1 MMSTGVIVL
10 ELVQNMSL
18 FAAVVA
24 GYAAIRRRADLP
36 AWASDLLVGLTFG
49 AGAVL
54 AMGLTIQLAP
64 GVILDGRSVL
74 TGSVAFFTGPVGSA
88 VTLIIAAAYRY
99 WLGGVGLSSG
109 VTGVFLAGAIGQIF
123 FHVSRRYRLERS
135 PFLFFLLGLAVVTG
149 STSLYLLLHLRNNV
163 PLPDGLFIAL
173 FLTIPLGIT
182 IFAVMLDREDARV
195 ALQRKLTEQT
205 ALFETIFNS
214 MSDGVTVADADGRI
228 ILTNPTSVTL
238 AGVRPT
244 DVKPEHWAAEFG
256 IYLSDGVTPFPADH
270 MPLVQAVHGA
280 ATDDIE
286 MIVENG
292 ENGRRRRL
300 MVSGRPLLDADGHA
314 RGGVVVFR
322 DNTDQR
328 EMQENLRRSEERFAM
343 AIAGSKD
350 GIFDYNPVTRE
361 VWFSPRYKAIL
372 GYSDAEFPNDV
383 GFWKSRMLPED
394 HRATTEQFFDY
405 EQGRIDTIEIRQRF
419 RHRDGSIV
427 HVQNRAQGTRDE
439 QGRINR
445 LVGAITDV
453 TPLIKAEERLKEAIG
468 AMESGFALF
477 DADDRLVACNDG
489 FVDPANRARFGTP
502 IGRTFEE
509 IFRVFAEG
517 RLTAVAARNDP
528 EAWLAW
534 RVEQHRHPS
543 DEPMEIQWTDGRWMR
558 VTERR
563 TGDGG
568 SVGIW
573 TDITPQ
579 KAAETRLRDAIDS
592 ISEGF
597 ALFDKSLCFVICNQR
612 YRDQYPISGEKI
624 APGVSLAEVLRH
636 GAERGEFASVRTP
649 AEAGAFVEHWMQR
662 YNCTFP
668 FVQEMENNDGHWL
681 LMSHQ
686 RTANGGFVTL
696 RTDITAQK
704 RREQELRQT
713 HEQLETQRLELEHY
727 VSHVEEA
734 RRRIEA
740 QAMEQVGLLEELKI
754 AQTESERAQHEAQL
768 AAAVLRSMADSLPA
782 LVADV
787 DASGCYRYC
796 NRSYLHFFDRTAEAV
811 IGRHVREV
819 YDIKVY
825 ASQVAPDIAWVLQG
839 QEVAFHR
846 AMMSHGRLRH
856 IEGKYIPQVDAEGNI
871 TGFFKA
877 AWDVTERYE
886 REQQLNREATT
897 DALTGML
904 NRRGILAA
912 IEGIPARLAQNNGGV
927 ALLYLDI
934 DRFKQ
939 INDTL
944 GHAAGDQLLKV
955 FAQRL
960 RQTVRASDL
969 VARLGGDEFVIMLV
983 DVAQPN
989 VAERIAQQIVTKMRE
1004 PIEVNG
1010 QVIHITASIGIARGA
1025 ADNPLA
1031 EGSAVDARSG
1041 GKSANQ
1047 LDLLAQADIALY
1059 KAKAAGRNGYQL
1071 YDEADAPRAGGNAVP
1086 ARPMAR
1092 TRG

>member
-10 ELVQNMSL
+10 QLVQNMSL

-24 GYAAIRRRADLP
+24 GYAAIRRRTDLP
-36 AWASDLLVGLTFG
+36 RWASDLLVGLTFG

-54 AMGLTIQLAP
+54 AMGLTNQLAP

-88 VTLIIAAAYRY
+88 VALAIAAGYRY
-99 WLGGVGLSSG
+99 WLGGAGLSSG
-109 VTGVFLAGAIGQIF
+109 VTGVVLAGIVGQIF
-123 FHVSRRYRLERS
+123 LYVVRRRRIARG
-135 PFLFFLLGLAVVTG
+135 PVLFFLLGLAVVTCT
-149 STSLYLLLHLRNNV
+149 TSGYFLLHLHGAV
-163 PLPDGLFIAL
+163 PLPEGLFLAL
-173 FLTIPLGIT
+173 FLAIPLGT
-182 IFAVMLDREDARV
+182 AIFAVMLEREDARV

-228 ILTNPTSVTL
+228 ILTNPTSVAL
-238 AGVRPT
+238 AGVRPN
-244 DVKPEHWAAEFG
+244 DVPPEQWSAQFG
-256 IYLSDGVTPFPADH
+256 VYLSDGVTPFPTDH
-270 MPLVQAVHGA
+270 MPLMQAVQGA

-292 ENGRRRRL
+292 SNGRRRRL
-300 MVSGRPLLDADGHA
+300 VVSGRPLLDANGQP

-350 GIFDYNPVTRE
+350 GIFDYNPITRK

-372 GYSDAEFPNDV
+372 GYSDAEFPDDIV
-383 GFWKSRMLPED
+383 FWKSRMLPED

-477 DADDRLVACNDG
+477 DAEDRLVICNDG
-489 FVDPANRARFGTP
+489 FIDPANRARFGTP
-502 IGRTFEE
+502 IGRSFEE

-517 RLTAVAARNDP
+517 RLTATDARNDP

-534 RVEQHRHPS
+534 RLERHRHPS

-558 VTERR
+558 VTERH
-563 TGDGG
+563 TADGG

-573 TDITPQ
+573 TDITSQ

-592 ISEGF
+592 VNEGF
-597 ALFDKSLCFVICNQR
+597 ALFDKSLRFVVCNQR
-612 YRDQYPISGEKI
+612 YRDQYPVSAEKI
-624 APGVSLAEVLRH
+624 MPGIGLAEVLRH
-636 GAERGEFASVRTP
+636 GAAQGEFASVRNPVEVET
-649 AEAGAFVEHWMQR
+649 FVEYWMQR

-668 FVQEMENNDGHWL
+668 FVQEVENNGGRWL
-681 LMSHQ
+681 LISHQ

-713 HEQLETQRLELEHY
+713 QEKLQAQQLELEHY
-727 VSHVEEA
+727 VADVEQA
-734 RRRIEA
+734 RRRIEK
-740 QAMEQVGLLEELKI
+740 QAGEQVALLEELKI
-754 AQTESERAQHEAQL
+754 AQTESELARHEAQL
-768 AAAVLRSMADSLPA
+768 AAGVLRSMADSLPA

-787 DASGCYRYC
+787 DANGCYRYC
-796 NRSYLHFFDRTAEAV
+796 NRSYLNFFGRTAEEMV
-811 IGRHVREV
+811 GRHVREF
-819 YDIKVY
+819 YDSRIY
-825 ASQVAPDIAWVLQG
+825 TSQVASDIAWVLQG

-846 AMMSHGRLRH
+846 SATSHGKLRQ
-856 IEGKYIPQVDAEGNI
+856 IEGKYIPRVDAEGRVA
-871 TGFFKA
+871 GFFMA

-886 REQQLNREATT
+886 REQQLSREVTT

-904 NRRGILAA
+904 NRRAILAA
-912 IEGIPARLAQNNGGV
+912 IDTIPARLAQKSGGV
-927 ALLYLDI
+927 AVLYLDI
-934 DRFKQ
+934 DHFKR

-983 DVAQPN
+983 DLRQPA
-989 VAERIAQQIVTKMRE
+989 VAEQIAQQIVARMHE
-1004 PIEVNG
+1004 PIDTGG
-1010 QVIHITASIGIARGA
+1010 QTIRITTSIGIACGVAGDAVGEGTDAAAGTGMGA
-1025 ADNPLA
+1025 A
-1031 EGSAVDARSG
+1031 
-1041 GKSANQ
+1041 Q

-1059 KAKAAGRNGYQL
+1059 KAKAAGRDGYQR
-1071 YDEADAPRAGGNAVP
+1071 YDETDMQPTAGNLLPVQ
-1086 ARPMAR
+1086 PMAR
-1092 TRG
+1092 KR

>member
-10 ELVQNMSL
+10 QLVQNMSL

-24 GYAAIRRRADLP
+24 GYAAIRRRTDLP
-36 AWASDLLVGLTFG
+36 RWASDLLVGLTFA

-74 TGSVAFFTGPVGSA
+74 TGSVAFFAGPVGSA
-88 VTLIIAAAYRY
+88 IALIIAAIYRY
-99 WLGGVGLSSG
+99 WLGGAG
-109 VTGVFLAGAIGQIF
+109 VNGGVLGVFVAGAVGQIF
-123 FHVSRRYRLERS
+123 LYVSRRYRIERG
-135 PFLFFLLGLAVVTG
+135 PRLFWLLGLAVVG
-149 STSLYLLLHLRNNV
+149 CNTSVYFLLHLHNSM
-163 PLPDGLFIAL
+163 PLPDGLFLAL
-173 FLTIPLGIT
+173 FLAIPFGT
-182 IFAVMLDREDARV
+182 AIFAVMLDREDARL

-214 MSDGVTVADADGRI
+214 MSDGVTVADADGKI

-238 AGVRPT
+238 AGVRPN
-244 DVKPEHWAAEFG
+244 DVPPEQWSAEFG
-256 IYLSDGVTPFPADH
+256 VYLSDGTTPFPGEH
-270 MPLVQAVHGA
+270 MPLVRATRGE
-280 ATDDIE
+280 ATDEIE

-300 MVSGRPLLDADGHA
+300 MVSGRPLLDANGQS

-350 GIFDYNPVTRE
+350 GIFDYNPITRE

-372 GYSDAEFPNDV
+372 GYSEAEFPNDI

-394 HRATTEQFFDY
+394 HRTTTEQFFDY

-439 QGRINR
+439 QGRIIR

-477 DADDRLVACNDG
+477 DAEDRLVICNDG
-489 FVDPANRARFGTP
+489 FIDPANRSRFGTP
-502 IGRTFEE
+502 IGRSFEE
-509 IFRVFAEG
+509 IFRVFADA
-517 RLTAVAARNDP
+517 RLTAVDARSNP

-534 RVEQHRHPS
+534 RMERHRHPP

-563 TGDGG
+563 TADGG

-573 TDITPQ
+573 TDITSQ
-579 KAAETRLRDAIDS
+579 KAAESRLRDAIDS
-592 ISEGF
+592 VNEGF
-597 ALFDKSLCFVICNQR
+597 ALFDKSLHFVVCNQR
-612 YRDQYPISGEKI
+612 YRDQYPISAEKI
-624 APGVSLAEVLRH
+624 APGIGLAEVLRH
-636 GAERGEFASVRTP
+636 GAAGGEFAAVQTP
-649 AEAGAFVEHWMQR
+649 VEIDAFVEQWMQR

-668 FVQEMENNDGHWL
+668 FVQEVENNDGRWL
-681 LMSHQ
+681 LISHQ
-686 RTANGGFVTL
+686 RTAHGGFVTL

-713 HEQLETQRLELEHY
+713 QGQLEIQRLELEHY
-727 VSHVEEA
+727 VTHVEEA
-734 RRRIEA
+734 RSRIEA
-740 QAMEQVGLLEELKI
+740 QAAAQVALLAELRL
-754 AQTESERAQHEAQL
+754 AQTESERAQQEAQR

-782 LVADV
+782 LVADI
-787 DASGCYRYC
+787 DDQGCYRYC
-796 NRSYLHFFDRTAEAV
+796 NRSYLNFFGRTAEEM
-811 IGRHVREV
+811 IGRHLREN
-819 YDIKVY
+819 YDLKTY
-825 ASQVAPDIAWVLQG
+825 ASQVATDIAWVLQG

-846 AMMSHGRLRH
+846 ALTSHGKLRQ
-856 IEGKYIPQVDAEGNI
+856 IEGKYLPQLDAAGNVA
-871 TGFFKA
+871 GFYVA

-912 IEGIPARLAQNNGGV
+912 IEGIPARLAQNTGGV

-969 VARLGGDEFVIMLV
+969 VGRLGGDEFVIMLV
-983 DVAQPN
+983 DVAQSN
-989 VAERIAQQIVTKMRE
+989 VAERIAQQIVARMRE
-1004 PIEVNG
+1004 PVEVNG
-1010 QVIHITASIGIARGA
+1010 QMIHITTSIGVARGA
-1025 ADNPLA
+1025 APSPAAGGVADEARP
-1031 EGSAVDARSG
+1031 SDARP
-1041 GKSANQ
+1041 
-1047 LDLLAQADIALY
+1047 
-1059 KAKAAGRNGYQL
+1059 AG
-1071 YDEADAPRAGGNAVP
+1071 
-1086 ARPMAR
+1086 
-1092 TRG
+1092 

>member
-10 ELVQNMSL
+10 QLIQNMSL

-36 AWASDLLVGLTFG
+36 AWAANLLVGLTFG

-74 TGSVAFFTGPVGSA
+74 TGSVAFFAGPVGSA
-88 VTLIIAAAYRY
+88 VALAIAAAYRY
-99 WLGGVGLSSG
+99 WLGGVGLSGG
-109 VTGVFLAGAIGQIF
+109 VIGVFLAGAVGQLF
-123 FHVSRRYRLERS
+123 LYVVRRRRIARS
-135 PFLFFLLGLAVVTG
+135 PVLFFLLGLAVVACTT
-149 STSLYLLLHLRNNV
+149 STYFLLHLHSAV
-163 PLPDGLFIAL
+163 PLPEGLILSL
-173 FLTIPLGIT
+173 FLAIPAGT
-182 IFAVMLDREDARV
+182 AIFAVMLDREDARL

-205 ALFETIFNS
+205 ALFETVFNS
-214 MSDGVTVADADGRI
+214 MSDGVTVADADGKI
-228 ILTNPTSVTL
+228 ILTNPTSIAL
-238 AGVRPT
+238 AGVRPNDT
-244 DVKPEHWAAEFG
+244 PPEQWSAQFG
-256 IYLSDGVTPFPADH
+256 VYLSDGVTPFPAAH
-270 MPLVQAVHGA
+270 MPLLQAVHGA

-286 MIVENG
+286 MIVENDA
-292 ENGRRRRL
+292 NGRRRRL
-300 MVSGRPLLDADGHA
+300 MVSGRPLLDANGQS

-322 DNTDQR
+322 DNTGQR
-328 EMQENLRRSEERFAM
+328 EMQENLRRSEERFAL

-350 GIFDYNPVTRE
+350 GIFDYNPITRE

-372 GYSDAEFPNDV
+372 GYSDAEFPNDIA
-383 GFWKSRMLPED
+383 FWKSRMLPED
-394 HRATTEQFFDY
+394 HRVTTEQFFDY

-477 DADDRLVACNDG
+477 DAEDRLVICNDG
-489 FVDPANRARFGTP
+489 FIDPANRARFGTP

-517 RLTAVAARNDP
+517 RLTAIDARHDP
-528 EAWLAW
+528 AGWLAW
-534 RVEQHRHPS
+534 RMDRHRHPT

-563 TGDGG
+563 TADGG

-573 TDITPQ
+573 TDITSQ

-592 ISEGF
+592 VNEGF
-597 ALFDKSLCFVICNQR
+597 ALFDKSLRFVICNQR
-612 YRDQYPISGEKI
+612 YRDQYPLSAEKI
-624 APGVSLAEVLRH
+624 APGVGLAEVLRH
-636 GAERGEFASVRTP
+636 GAARGEFATVETP
-649 AEAGAFVEHWMQR
+649 AEIEAFVEQWMQR

-668 FVQEMENNDGHWL
+668 FVQEVENNDGRWL
-681 LMSHQ
+681 LISHQ
-686 RTANGGFVTL
+686 RTAHGGFVTL

-704 RREQELRQT
+704 RREQELRHT
-713 HEQLETQRLELEHY
+713 HEKLEIQRLELEHY
-727 VSHVEEA
+727 VSHVEET
-734 RRRIEA
+734 RSRIEA
-740 QAMEQVGLLEELKI
+740 QAAEQVGLLEDLKL
-754 AQTESERAQHEAQL
+754 AQDESERARHEAQL
-768 AAAVLRSMADSLPA
+768 AAVVLRSMADSLPA

-787 DASGCYRYC
+787 DANGCFRYC
-796 NRSYLHFFDRTAEAV
+796 NRSYLTFFDRTAEEM
-811 IGRHVREV
+811 IGHHLREL
-819 YDIKVY
+819 YDPNVY
-825 ASQVAPDIAWVLQG
+825 ASQVASDVAWVLQG

-846 AMMSHGRLRH
+846 AMMSHGKLRQ
-856 IEGKYIPQVDAEGNI
+856 IEGKYIPRFDAEDNI
-871 TGFFKA
+871 AGFFVA
-877 AWDVTERYE
+877 AWDITERYE
-886 REQQLNREATT
+886 REQRLNREATT

-904 NRRGILAA
+904 NRRAILAA
-912 IEGIPARLAQNNGGV
+912 IEAIPGRLAQKAGGI

-934 DRFKQ
+934 DHFKR

-960 RQTVRASDL
+960 RQAVRASDL

-983 DVAQPN
+983 DVAQPA
-989 VAERIAQQIVTKMRE
+989 VAERIAQQIVTRMHD
-1004 PIEVNG
+1004 PVDVAG
-1010 QVIHITASIGIARGA
+1010 QTIHITTSIGIACGA
-1025 ADNPLA
+1025 ADSAAA
-1031 EGSAVDARSG
+1031 EGSGEAAKAG
-1041 GKSANQ
+1041 GKTVPQ

-1071 YDEADAPRAGGNAVP
+1071 YDEADAASSTRNIIS

-1092 TRG
+1092 NR